1 MGHKDESVGVAGGT
15 VKIGRRDV
23 EDIGGDV
30 VMNLAFSSTSR
41 EAFASPLEAKR
52 AGSPETTGGGSS
64 SPSDAFRES
73 CRAKS
78 DACHHSRNFRAN
90 IEVGSS
96 ILREESKR
104 GTTIRVNDRRLK
116 MLFV

>member
-1 MGHKDESVGVAGGT
+1 M
-15 VKIGRRDV
+15 KIGRRDV

-30 VMNLAFSSTSR
+30 VMNLALSSTGS
-41 EAFASPLEAKR
+41 AVLAST
-52 AGSPETTGGGSS
+52 PEEDDERIGRPEMTGGGSS

-96 ILREESKR
+96 ILKEESKR
-104 GTTIRVNDRRLK
+104 GTTIRVNVRGLK
-116 MLFV
+116 MLFI

>member
-1 MGHKDESVGVAGGT
+1 MGHKDESAGVAGGT

-23 EDIGGDV
+23 EDMGGDAV
-30 VMNLAFSSTSR
+30 TKLAFSSTVR
-41 EAFASPLEAKR
+41 GAFVSEEGDRR
-52 AGSPETTGGGSS
+52 AGSPEMTGGGSS

-78 DACHHSRNFRAN
+78 EACHHSRNFRAN

-96 ILREESKR
+96 ILREESKC
-104 GTTIRVNDRRLK
+104 GTAIRVNVRGLK